1 MQCPQP
7 IIVAPSSAKPKRK
20 ETIMTNA
27 ARKLNP
33 AGIAAAAEFAQKRTK
48 TAGGQDLDAAHWQF
62 AAGFDIANVMADP
75 LPEPIESE
83 PDVSDPLPD
92 AASAGTQPIAPS
104 PHQEAPWASG
114 HVALEP
120 YQPTD
125 AITAAVREI
134 VTLHR
139 LRQGMIKAQTKLILQ
154 AKASVRF
161 ATQSDDDFASDEA
174 KAAARKRNDDLYSVL
189 KKDPSHPLH
198 ANLMPYHAALDPLDL
213 QRAIYEKEMVRQVKT
228 LPVYAWV
235 KSVKGFG
242 DVSFATLVGECG
254 DIGGFNSVSA
264 VWKRLGLAVMG
275 GNRQGAPGKDATAD
289 DWIAHG
295 YNAKRRS
302 VSYCAREHVIGG
314 MGKWRP
320 TFGEDVWAN
329 PLLTYYQ
336 QVFADRARVEAV
348 KLDMPVTQSAKG
360 CDSYKKHVSMRA
372 HRYVEKRLIKHL
384 YIEWRRA

>member
-1 MQCPQP
+1 
-7 IIVAPSSAKPKRK
+7 
-20 ETIMTNA
+20 MTSA

-33 AGIAAAAEFAQKRTK
+33 ADIAAAAEFAQTRTK
-48 TAGGQDLDAAHWQF
+48 TAGGQSTIETPKKL
-62 AAGFDIANVMADP
+62 AAGFDIASIVAITGYEP
-75 LPEPIESE
+75 GALPPF
-83 PDVSDPLPD
+83 VSDPFACGQVQRETHYEGAAGNPFPD
-92 AASAGTQPIAPS
+92 AAIGATQPHAPS
-104 PHQEAPWASG
+104 LHQEAPWASG

-125 AITAAVREI
+125 AITAAVQEI

-154 AKASVRF
+154 AKSSVRF
-161 ATQSDDDFASDEA
+161 ATQTDNDFASDEA
-174 KAAARKRNDDLYSVL
+174 KAAARKRNDDLYAVVA
-189 KKDPSHPLH
+189 KNPDHPLH
-198 ANLMPYHAALDPLDL
+198 ANLLPYRQALEPLER
-213 QRAIYEKEMVRQVKT
+213 QRALYEKAMVRQVKA
-228 LPVYAWV
+228 LPVYVWV

-254 DIGGFNSVSA
+254 DVGGYKSVSA
-264 VWKRLGLAVMG
+264 VWKRLGLAVMS

-295 YNAKRRS
+295 YNPKRRS

-320 TFGEDVWAN
+320 KFEDDVWAN
-329 PLLTYYQ
+329 PDLTYYQ
-336 QVFADRARVEAV
+336 QVFADRARIEAV